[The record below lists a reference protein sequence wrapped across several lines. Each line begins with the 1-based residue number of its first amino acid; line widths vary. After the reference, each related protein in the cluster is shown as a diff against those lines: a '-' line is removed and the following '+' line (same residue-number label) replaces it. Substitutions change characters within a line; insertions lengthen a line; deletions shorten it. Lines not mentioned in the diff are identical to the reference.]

1 MVAFACFCHVFFHC
15 HVKLP
20 ASIAAI
26 CPLGGA
32 VTWASNGETCCTT
45 TLSAGVP
52 DWFGKQ
58 FLDVFGLLSFPRFP
72 KVSQGFQG
80 FPRFPKSQNSVLSP
94 NHLFKY
100 CQDDRSHCDRRNLVG
115 ELQELTRQASEQIS
129 RHARSFKQPKSCPL
143 EWFTIHLSKPD
154 SLQFQDLPTTR
165 RWYRLTTEAELGA
178 RIKLSPVQPR
188 RRFPLGRCLRDPPK
202 SWPAGCT
209 RKTQSSD

>member
-58 FLDVFGLLSFPRFP
+58 FLDVFGLLSFHSFPRFP
-72 KVSQGFQG
+72 KVSQGF
-80 FPRFPKSQNSVLSP
+80 PSPKT
-94 NHLFKY
+94 LFFHRIIYSNITKMTG
-100 CQDDRSHCDRRNLVG
+100 HTAIGATWWANFRNWPGKQV
-115 ELQELTRQASEQIS
+115 SKIS

-165 RWYRLTTEAELGA
+165 RWYRLTTEELGA

>member
-1 MVAFACFCHVFFHC
+1 MYNIYIYIRIYNGGFCMLLPCFFHC

-80 FPRFPKSQNSVLSP
+80 FPRFPKVSQGFPSP
-94 NHLFKY
+94 KTLFFHRIIYSNIAKMTGHTAIGATWWANFRNWPGK
-100 CQDDRSHCDRRNLVG
+100 QVSKFPGTPAASNNRRVV
-115 ELQELTRQASEQIS
+115 R
-129 RHARSFKQPKSCPL
+129 
-143 EWFTIHLSKPD
+143 
-154 SLQFQDLPTTR
+154 
-165 RWYRLTTEAELGA
+165 
-178 RIKLSPVQPR
+178 
-188 RRFPLGRCLRDPPK
+188 
-202 SWPAGCT
+202 
-209 RKTQSSD
+209 